1 MARYVLSKDNDKIIL
16 TDTKTGKKR
25 ILSIDDI
32 DYVVDDNQKL
42 RDENTIATYFRLK
55 EEDFKPKTMTKKAN
69 LVQEY
74 KQATTKEKADTFD
87 YVGDFLEK
95 AKLLPSEIKS
105 LAELPDESTINKFN
119 RPQQEKDYIIRL
131 FQEMKNDLDKK
142 KINTFDFIKSY
153 LNHNQKFDLESKYD
167 DLNAFVHDLLPE
179 LPKEQKINNLQEL
192 YDMGIKKVGNIDLEK
207 LNEMIMRLNVLT
219 NKNLSY
225 NKKKY
230 IFYLKNPI
238 DIDYYKNREKDMYNI
253 DDLKTLFNS
262 IKQKLNSH
270 FGRDLLNEKT
280 QINNINL
287 TGANNLR
294 NVKDRFIQLMNE
306 INKYLETKKYFIDEI
321 IDKPVLGLYKNQF
334 NGVDIHSLLDNKLKY
349 FDNLNKI
356 EQAANIIAPGYIKIY
371 MKSVKNIDDID
382 KIKDFVFPPIHKMD
396 FDSKNLPIYLFNDF
410 NSYIGQIDPDWK
422 ERENNRDDEIVA
434 EGFGAGENLAGSWT
448 DKTLTR
454 IDVII
459 DTLKGMGIG
468 MGWSDKTLSRIDRI
482 ISQLKGMGD
491 EIAGGWT
498 DKTLNRIEIIMDI
511 LKGMGNGVILTDKDL
526 EYY

>member
-25 ILSIDDI
+25 TLSIDDI

-42 RDENTIATYFRLK
+42 RDENTISTYFRLK
-55 EEDFKPKTMTKKAN
+55 EENFKPKTMTTKAN

-95 AKLLPSEIKS
+95 AKLLPKEIKS
-105 LAELPDESTINKFN
+105 LAELPDESIINKFN

-131 FQEMKNDLDKK
+131 FQEMKNDLEKK

-153 LNHNQKFDLESKYD
+153 LNRNEKFDLESKYD
-167 DLNAFVHDLLPE
+167 DLNAMVHDLLPK
-179 LPKEQKINNLQEL
+179 LPKEPKINNLQEL
-192 YDMGIKKVGNIDLEK
+192 YDMGIKKLGNIDLEK
-207 LNEMIMRLNVLT
+207 LNEMIMRLNILK
-219 NKNLSY
+219 NKKLRY
-225 NKKKY
+225 NTKKY
-230 IFYLKNPI
+230 IFYLKDPI
-238 DIDYYKNREKDMYNI
+238 DIDNYTNREKDLYNI
-253 DDLKTLFNS
+253 VDLKDLFNS
-262 IKQKLNSH
+262 IKEKLKEHYNDFIDTSI
-270 FGRDLLNEKT
+270 NEV
-280 QINNINL
+280 NL
-287 TGANNLR
+287 QGASTLS
-294 NVKDRFIQLMNE
+294 NVQDRFKNLMNE
-306 INKYLETKKYFIDEI
+306 IKKYPVVEKYFIDEI
-321 IDKPVLGLYKNQF
+321 INKPVLGLYKNQF
-334 NGVDIHSLLDNKLKY
+334 NGVDIESLLNNKLKY

-371 MKSVKNIDDID
+371 LKSAKNIDDID
-382 KIKDFVFPPIHKMD
+382 NIKDFVFPPIHKKGSD
-396 FDSKNLPIYLFNDF
+396 RKNLPKYLFNDF
-410 NSYIGQIDPDWK
+410 MSYIGQIDPDWE
-422 ERENNRDDEIVA
+422 ERENNRDNEIIA
-434 EGFGAGENLAGSWT
+434 EGFGTGENLAGSWT

-468 MGWSDKTLSRIDRI
+468 MGWSDKTLSRIDNI
-482 ISQLKGMGD
+482 LSQLKGMGD

-498 DKTLNRIEIIMDI
+498 DKTLNRIEIILDT